1 MSGLISEART
11 EGAHFHTSHSVLHFL
26 ILLYL
31 ENLLLYFSFFKLG
44 IGLIRFNT
52 VQEQLGAT
60 QRGVSE
66 LKILIRRKKSINQ
79 WERWHIILDN
89 NYDWQDRVHFH
100 RSDWHQGLPK
110 PGIQNKVNAWLITTC
125 QGWYHFFFDGVK
137 VSFQGR
143 YSSSHCSWHS
153 NRYIHLHNL
162 CFQLPTFSLLHLNY
176 FIPEAWAYEANSLIL
191 RFHVYTIQHTHT
203 HTPRV
208 VNCGC
213 RCSADNIPLIKEWG
227 WFMVDRQGFGFSC
240 EQHNDTIRKRWTLAV
255 WMGCISSKLVHF
267 SYSMQ
272 TGPFKRI
279 ISLKYNVVRRHPP
292 WLKSSHCERRVSD
305 CVAFVAV
312 FSILEGLR

>member
-1 MSGLISEART
+1 MFS
-11 EGAHFHTSHSVLHFL
+11 TSH
-26 ILLYL
+26 I
-31 ENLLLYFSFFKLG
+31 FSFTFKLFHSW
-44 IGLIRFNT
+44 GLSLWGKLPHFT
-52 VQEQLGAT
+52 V
-60 QRGVSE
+60 S
-66 LKILIRRKKSINQ
+66 
-79 WERWHIILDN
+79 
-89 NYDWQDRVHFH
+89 
-100 RSDWHQGLPK
+100 
-110 PGIQNKVNAWLITTC
+110 C
-125 QGWYHFFFDGVK
+125 
-137 VSFQGR
+137 
-143 YSSSHCSWHS
+143 
-153 NRYIHLHNL
+153 LHN
-162 CFQLPTFSLLHLNY
+162 T
-176 FIPEAWAYEANSLIL
+176 
-191 RFHVYTIQHTHT
+191 THTHT

-255 WMGCISSKLVHF
+255 WMECVSSKLVHF

-272 TGPFKRI
+272 TGPFKCI